1 MKYFGIGSFLYYI
14 SVPNTRNI
22 RPYFGQACPPA
33 RRPLLGNYWCF
44 QWNYYMH
51 TLKAT
56 RSHPQSPV
64 FTARAKHPR
73 AQSPN
78 NAAVSHTALTSR
90 CSARS
95 NTNSVPWAHRTLRG
109 PTFPSGGSAARQRL
123 ATTRPCPPAR
133 SYLSGGGS
141 WRLRGAAGGVPRAGG
156 CGSFLFGRHWG
167 NAERRLGAA
176 AGGRRRGE
184 AAAPSGSESSD
195 SLRPKRR
202 WKRPR
207 RAMPSSAPRRRE
219 ERGCAG
225 MPARRRPEP
234 GRHRGQRCAGGG
246 LSAGMDGARRW
257 LPPAAV
263 YALLRRSPPAVP
275 AHRRPPRSL
284 PAEGAA
290 PRQVPLRWHRKG
302 AAGVRSVPRVRIR
315 GHYLVVALRR
325 PSGPSRALAPLAGK
339 GSAVGARHT
348 RSPDPPP
355 PDPAEGAPRDP
366 GLSWPCSAAL
376 CTSARRVS

>member
-1 MKYFGIGSFLYYI
+1 MELLHAYLKKPHRATHRAQFSQPE
-14 SVPNTRNI
+14 PNT
-22 RPYFGQACPPA
+22 
-33 RRPLLGNYWCF
+33 LEL
-44 QWNYYMH
+44 
-51 TLKAT
+51 
-56 RSHPQSPV
+56 SHPTTRP
-64 FTARAKHPR
+64 F
-73 AQSPN
+73 N
-78 NAAVSHTALTSR
+78 
-90 CSARS
+90 
-95 NTNSVPWAHRTLRG
+95 AHRVAQLG
-109 PTFPSGGSAARQRL
+109 AARTPCRELTVPRRDASSRRGAQLSRSP
-123 ATTRPCPPAR
+123 AAAYSRPCPPAR
-133 SYLSGGGS
+133 PYLNGGGS
-141 WRLRGAAGGVPRAGG
+141 WRPRGAAGGAPRAGG
-156 CGSFLFGRHWG
+156 CGSFLFGRHCG

-176 AGGRRRGE
+176 AVGRRRGQ

-207 RAMPSSAPRRRE
+207 RAMPSSALRRRE
-219 ERGCAG
+219 ERECARV
-225 MPARRRPEP
+225 PARRRPEP

-246 LSAGMDGARRW
+246 LSAGMDGVRRW

-290 PRQVPLRWHRKG
+290 PRQVLRRWHRKG

-339 GSAVGARHT
+339 GSAVGARRPRSRSGARTHRHRTPPRGLRGT
-348 RSPDPPP
+348 RGSPDP
-355 PDPAEGAPRDP
+355 
-366 GLSWPCSAAL
+366 AAL
-376 CTSARRVS
+376 LCAPVPAALITELLIHLPGENLASAILPALRYAEK